1 MSEESTVNQ
10 FNVEGY
16 TTIKSFIKEDEV
28 KKFTDI
34 CLPKSSSIEKD
45 FGTSKNKDIVY
56 ASFKNFGTRKVIRK
70 IFTDKKIQALF
81 KNKGF
86 KLPFIEHAKVLAK
99 AEGGPD
105 TPWHQDSDF
114 WKDRDPKKSMFTI
127 WIALT
132 KVTKENGCLVV
143 PKGNVTESLPHELV
157 RDGKE
162 RELKNSQYFMDGP
175 TSYCELEPGDALL
188 FSSTLPHCALP
199 NITKS
204 PRIALKIVFQ
214 DYELRDKS
222 KHLDLTSV
230 MFQKGMSGILNSIF
244 PCSFTK
250 LRLLKYNLATSFAK
264 N

>member
-1 MSEESTVNQ
+1 MNEDSSVDH
-10 FNVEGY
+10 FNFQGWAI
-16 TTIKSFIKEDEV
+16 IKSFIKENDI
-28 KKFTDI
+28 KNFTDI
-34 CLPKSSSIEKD
+34 CLPKSSDIEKD

-56 ASFKNFGTRKVIRK
+56 ASFKNSGTRSIIRK
-70 IFTDKKIQALF
+70 IFTDKKVQAIFLDRE
-81 KNKGF
+81 F

-99 AEGGPD
+99 AAGGPD

-132 KVTKENGCLVV
+132 RVTKENGCLVV
-143 PKGNVTESLPHELV
+143 TNRNVTESLPHKLV

-162 RELKNSQYFMDGP
+162 RELKNSDYFLNGP

-188 FSSTLPHCALP
+188 FNSTLPHCALP
-199 NITKS
+199 NLTKN
-204 PRIALKIVFQ
+204 PRIALKVVFQ
-214 DYELRDKS
+214 DYELRNKS

-230 MFQKGMSGILNSIF
+230 MFKKGISGFLNTIF

-250 LRLLKYNLATSFAK
+250 LRIFKHNLLIGLY
-264 N
+264 